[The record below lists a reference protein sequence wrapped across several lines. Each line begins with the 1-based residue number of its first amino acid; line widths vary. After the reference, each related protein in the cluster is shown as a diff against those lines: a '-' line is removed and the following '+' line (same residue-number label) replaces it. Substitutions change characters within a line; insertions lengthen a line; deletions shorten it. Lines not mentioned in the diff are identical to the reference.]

1 MTKTATRKPEKKKKR
16 FWHGAPCG
24 SVERKRAPEAVRK
37 DIVSG
42 EVLPVDALIRFC
54 VSPTGELCP
63 DLGHKLPGR
72 GLWVRADRGKVAEAA
87 EKNLF
92 RKAARKKVVCPDG
105 LTDLVDGLFVS
116 RIRSLIG
123 FAKKAGQIVTGF
135 EKVGELLKKG
145 RAVAVL
151 EASDAAADG
160 REKITRLCGSVPVFD
175 LLTAEQT
182 AEALGAGI
190 CVHAALTEGGAAD
203 LLMTELR
210 RFAAFRQKDLF
221 LGKEKAD

>member
-1 MTKTATRKPEKKKKR
+1 MTKTATRKPEKRKR

-24 SVERKRAPEAVRK
+24 SVERKRAPETVRK
-37 DIVSG
+37 DITSG
-42 EVLPVDALIRFC
+42 EVFPVERLIRFC
-54 VSPTGELCP
+54 VSPAGDLCP
-63 DLGHKLPGR
+63 DLAHKLPGR
-72 GLWVRADRGKVAEAA
+72 GVWVAADCDKVAEAA

-92 RKAARKKVVCPDG
+92 RKALHAKVVCPDNLAG
-105 LTDLVDGLFVS
+105 LVDDLFVA

-145 RAVAVL
+145 KAVAVL

-203 LLMTELR
+203 LLIVELR
-210 RFAAFRQKDLF
+210 RFAAFRRKDLF

>member
-1 MTKTATRKPEKKKKR
+1 MTKTATRKPDKGKKR

-24 SVERKRAPEAVRK
+24 SVERKRAPETVRK
-37 DIVSG
+37 DILSG
-42 EVLPVDALIRFC
+42 TVLPVESLIRFC

-63 DLGHKLPGR
+63 DLAHKLPGR
-72 GLWVRADRGKVAEAA
+72 GVWVQADRGKIAEAV

-92 RKAARKKVVCPDG
+92 RKAARKKVVYPE
-105 LTDLVDGLFVS
+105 DLIGIVDSLFVA

-123 FAKKAGQIVTGF
+123 FAKKAGVLVTGF
-135 EKVGELLKKG
+135 EKVAELLRKG

-160 REKITRLCGSVPVFD
+160 REKILRLCGSVPVFD

-182 AEALGAGI
+182 AGASGAEI

-203 LLMTELR
+203 LLIAELR